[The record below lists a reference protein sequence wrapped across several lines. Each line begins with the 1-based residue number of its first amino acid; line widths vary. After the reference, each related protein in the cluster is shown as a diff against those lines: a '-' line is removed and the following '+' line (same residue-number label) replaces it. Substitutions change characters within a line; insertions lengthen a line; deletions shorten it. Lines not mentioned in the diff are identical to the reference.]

1 MTIKTTTW
9 SPDTCGC
16 EIEYDWD
23 TEVPQASRTHTL
35 KQINKRC
42 PAHSA
47 GTLADEYAAV
57 VDENTRKNILRG
69 RMLEDF
75 PALAIVDGD
84 GNKDFIAGVSF
95 NWEFDDQRVL
105 VVTLPNVPPP
115 VLANIQSL
123 ADSTFGAGKV
133 IIQGV

>member
-1 MTIKTTTW
+1 MIKTTTW

-23 TEVPQASRTHTL
+23 TEMPQASRTHTL

-42 PAHSA
+42 PAHAA
-47 GTLADEYAAV
+47 GTEADEYAAV

-69 RMLEDF
+69 AILDNF
-75 PALAIVDGD
+75 PALAITDGD
-84 GNKDFIAGVSF
+84 GNTDFIAGISYD
-95 NWEFDDQRVL
+95 WAFDDQRRL
-105 VVTLPNVPPP
+105 VVALPNVAGPK
-115 VLANIQSL
+115 LTDIQGL

-133 IIQGV
+133 IIQ